1 MNDDFVKAH
10 AGAIEVSNSDHF
22 KKLAYRL
29 LSDFAESTG
38 RRMSEEE
45 HNAMVRWLATE
56 ALSLGAFAY
65 GRAGG
70 DLEAALAHVRAE
82 FLRGNRSNVGEGPAV
97 VEVTTQS

>member
-1 MNDDFVKAH
+1 MNDEFVKAH
-10 AGAIEVSNSDHF
+10 ADAVEALNSDHF
-22 KKLAYRL
+22 RKLAYRL

-70 DLEAALAHVRAE
+70 DPEAMLSHAREE
-82 FLRGNRSNVGEGPAV
+82 FLRGEKSRVEGAPFV
-97 VEVTTQS
+97 VEATTQS